1 MNDKF
6 YYDGPDDDVIDE
18 DRVGRVP
25 NDTAILSLVF
35 GIVSLL
41 LVLFFRSGVLA
52 IIFGALA
59 WVNGQNALKV
69 DRQSKSAQAGKILGM
84 IGVILGTLFFVTC
97 ISCVSCLGC
106 NRYRP
111 LGETYR
117 QFRGSWRF

>member
-41 LVLFFRSGVLA
+41 LVIFFRSGVLA

-59 WVNGQNALKV
+59 WINGQKALLV
-69 DRQSKSAQAGKILGM
+69 DRQSKSAVAGKIMGM
-84 IGVILGTLFFVTC
+84 IGVILGVLFLVTC
-97 ISCVSCLGC
+97 VSCVSCFGC
-106 NRYRP
+106 NYYRP
-111 LGETYR
+111 WQDTFR